1 MKWMLAERKP
11 GVLASAAQEH
21 YLGRDDAAVPDTAN
35 AVRFDSRETAE
46 AHRRKLKHPYNWVTV
61 SASD

>member
-11 GVLASAAQEH
+11 GVLVSAAQER
-21 YLGRDDAAVPDTAN
+21 YLGQNDLAVPDTVH